1 MGYRSR
7 KEIEKRMRSD
17 KKKQMSRLNVLSW
30 KWNIIF
36 NVLLGIFALMI
47 VIPVL
52 LMVIVSFSSSDSINE
67 VGYNFF
73 PTEWSLEGYYYTLK
87 MGSQLAYSYMV
98 TIAYATIG
106 TLLSLGVMAMYAY
119 VICQKKFWLER
130 ALTWF
135 LFFTMLFGGGLVPSY
150 ILNVRYYH
158 LKDTFWILLLPHL
171 VSAYWVIILRTFIKT
186 TIPEALFESA
196 RIDGAGHFTIFF
208 RIVCP
213 LFKAGL
219 GTIGLFSFVAKWNDW
234 FTGMLYIENNKLVPL
249 QTLLTKLQKNADYLK
264 NNAELA
270 STPDGLA
277 LLKSVPGTNL
287 RMACTVLAIVPVLF
301 AYPFFQRYF
310 VNGLTVGS
318 IKE

>member
-1 MGYRSR
+1 MKSS
-7 KEIEKRMRSD
+7 KH
-17 KKKQMSRLNVLSW
+17 KKLNRISW
-30 KWNIIF
+30 KWNLIF
-36 NVLLGIFALMI
+36 NIILGIAALTVI
-47 VIPVL
+47 IPVL
-52 LMVIVSFSSSDSINE
+52 LMVIVSFSSTGSISQ

-73 PTEWSLEGYYYTLK
+73 PVEWSLEGYYYTFK
-87 MGSQLAYSYMV
+87 MGSQLVYSYLV
-98 TIAYATIG
+98 TIAYSVIG
-106 TLLSLGVMAMYAY
+106 TILGLLVMSMFAY

-130 ALTWF
+130 GLTWF

-150 ILNVRYYH
+150 ILNVRHYH
-158 LKDTFWILLLPHL
+158 LKDTFWILLLPSL

-186 TIPEALFESA
+186 SIPEALFDSA

-213 LFKAGL
+213 LSKAGM

-249 QTLLTKLQKNADYLK
+249 QTLLTKLQKNVDYLK
-264 NNAELA
+264 NNSELA
-270 STPDGLA
+270 STPEGLA
-277 LLKSVPGTNL
+277 MLKNMPGTNL
-287 RMACTVLAIVPVLF
+287 RMACTVLVVVPVLF

>member
-1 MGYRSR
+1 M
-7 KEIEKRMRSD
+7 KNNQTMK
-17 KKKQMSRLNVLSW
+17 LNRISW
-30 KWNIIF
+30 KWNAIF
-36 NVLLGIFALMI
+36 SVILGIFALLI

-52 LMVIVSFSSSDSINE
+52 LMVIVSFSSTDSINE

-73 PTEWSLEGYYYTLK
+73 PAEWSLEGYVYTFR
-87 MGSQLAYSYMV
+87 MGSQLVYSYLV
-98 TIAYATIG
+98 TIAYATVG
-106 TLLSLGVMAMYAY
+106 TALGLFVMAMYAY

-130 ALTWF
+130 GLTWF

-158 LKDTFWILLLPHL
+158 LNNTFWILLLPSL
-171 VSAYWVIILRTFIKT
+171 VTAYWVIILRTFVKT
-186 TIPEALFESA
+186 TIPEALFDSA
-196 RIDGAGHFTIFF
+196 KIDGAGHFTIFF
-208 RIVCP
+208 KIVCP
-213 LFKAGL
+213 LSKAGL

-264 NNAELA
+264 NNSELA

-277 LLKSVPGTNL
+277 MLKNVPGTNL

-301 AYPFFQRYF
+301 AYPYFQRYF

>member
-1 MGYRSR
+1 MK
-7 KEIEKRMRSD
+7 KEQSMK
-17 KKKQMSRLNVLSW
+17 LNRISW
-30 KWNIIF
+30 QWNAVF
-36 NVLLGIFALMI
+36 NVILGIFALMI

-52 LMVIVSFSSSDSINE
+52 LMVIISFSSTESINE
-67 VGYNFF
+67 VGFNFI
-73 PTEWSLEGYYYTLK
+73 PAEWSLEGYYYTFR
-87 MGSQLAYSYMV
+87 MGSQLVYSYLV
-98 TIAYATIG
+98 TIAYATVG
-106 TLLSLGVMAMYAY
+106 TALGLFVMAMYAY

-130 ALTWF
+130 GLTWF

-158 LKDTFWILLLPHL
+158 INDTFWVLLLPSL
-171 VSAYWVIILRTFIKT
+171 VTAYWVIILRTFIKT
-186 TIPEALFESA
+186 TIPEALFDSA

-208 RIVCP
+208 KLVCP
-213 LFKAGL
+213 LSKAGL

-234 FTGMLYIENNKLVPL
+234 FTGMLYIENHKLIPL

-264 NNAELA
+264 NNSELA

-277 LLKSVPGTNL
+277 LLKNVPGTNL
-287 RMACTVLAIVPVLF
+287 RMACTVLVIVPVLF
-301 AYPFFQRYF
+301 AYPYFQRYF